1 MRGRLTTY
9 QNQLQLDQLQQD
21 IQTCNSNMAN
31 QVQPISL
38 ELPFASLTGGS
49 THSPQRYQGM
59 LVKLPQTLT
68 VSENYNYGRYGE
80 LSLSLGRLYIPTNL
94 YPALSPEA
102 KALAQKNLSSK
113 IILMTAITI
122 KTVLRGYRQIL
133 VLLIRYVQVINLK
146 C

>member
-1 MRGRLTTY
+1 LTSY
-9 QNQLQLDQLQQD
+9 QNQLQIDQLQQD

-38 ELPFASLTGGS
+38 ELPFSSLTGGS

-102 KALAQKNLSSK
+102 K
-113 IILMTAITI
+113 
-122 KTVLRGYRQIL
+122 
-133 VLLIRYVQVINLK
+133 
-146 C
+146 